1 MRRLI
6 LAAALLASASIA
18 PNIAHAAAPVDPDL
32 EAMAR
37 TLGDPARQQA
47 LARAMAAMSDVLL
60 DIPLA
65 PIIGPLAEAAGED
78 PRRID
83 RDATLRKMAPGAGD
97 VSRQIERHLP
107 RAMGAMAGMST
118 AIAGMLPQLR
128 DIAERMR
135 EALPDDRLA
144 EVPRAVD

>member
-6 LAAALLASASIA
+6 LALPLLAIASPA
-18 PNIAHAAAPVDPDL
+18 LAQSDADAGLDR
-32 EAMAR
+32 MAK
-37 TLGDPARQQA
+37 TLADPARQQA
-47 LARAMAAMSDVLL
+47 LARAVGTMTDVLL

-65 PIIGPLAEAAGED
+65 PILGPLAEAAGED

-97 VSRQIERHLP
+97 VSRQVERTLP

-118 AIAGMLPQLR
+118 VFADLLPQLR
-128 DIAERMR
+128 DAAERMR
-135 EALPDDRLA
+135 DAMPAGDLA
-144 EVPRAVD
+144 EPLPEGD

>member
-6 LAAALLASASIA
+6 LALPLLAIASPA
-18 PNIAHAAAPVDPDL
+18 LAQSDADAGLDR
-32 EAMAR
+32 MAK

-47 LARAMAAMSDVLL
+47 LARAVGTMTDVLL

-65 PIIGPLAEAAGED
+65 PILGPLAEAAGED

-83 RDATLRKMAPGAGD
+83 RDATLRKMTPGAGD
-97 VSRQIERHLP
+97 VSRQVETALP

-118 AIAGMLPQLR
+118 VFADLLPQLR
-128 DIAERMR
+128 DAAERMR
-135 EALPDDRLA
+135 DVMPAGDLARPLPEGD
-144 EVPRAVD
+144 

>member
-6 LAAALLASASIA
+6 LALPLLAIASPA
-18 PNIAHAAAPVDPDL
+18 LAQSDADAGLDR
-32 EAMAR
+32 MAK
-37 TLGDPARQQA
+37 TLADPARQQA
-47 LARAMAAMSDVLL
+47 LARAVGTMTDVLL

-65 PIIGPLAEAAGED
+65 PILGPLAEAAGED

-97 VSRQIERHLP
+97 VSRQVERTLP

-118 AIAGMLPQLR
+118 VFADLLPQLR
-128 DIAERMR
+128 DAAERMR
-135 EALPDDRLA
+135 DAMPMGELAQPLPEGD
-144 EVPRAVD
+144 